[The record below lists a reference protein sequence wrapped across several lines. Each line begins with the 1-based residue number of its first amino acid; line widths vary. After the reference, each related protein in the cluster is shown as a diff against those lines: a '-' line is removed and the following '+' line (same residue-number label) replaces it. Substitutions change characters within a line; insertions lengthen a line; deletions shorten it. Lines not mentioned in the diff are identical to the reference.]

1 MVFGVVGKTHYEN
14 WKKNERLNCIQFDE
28 IKTEAI
34 QIRIHIRIEVVKT
47 APTKCKLDK
56 MS

>member
-1 MVFGVVGKTHYEN
+1 M
-14 WKKNERLNCIQFDE
+14 QFNE

>member
-1 MVFGVVGKTHYEN
+1 MKIGK
-14 WKKNERLNCIQFDE
+14 KGKLNCIQFDE
-28 IKTEAI
+28 IQTEAK